1 MGTALAAKTNCT
13 LCSSPGGRLVEQA
26 SGWRV
31 VAIEEN
37 PLPGFHRLICS
48 DHVQEWRHLAPAQ
61 RQEIGEALA
70 AWEHRLTEQ
79 WQPDKFNLA
88 SFGNVVPH
96 LHWHLMPRW
105 RTDPW
110 WPNPIWASPPPACAI
125 EGGWIGDWSS
135 SGPAARVVRQAVF
148 VQEQQVA
155 SEDEWDAWDA
165 VARHAVM
172 ERDQAPVATGRLL
185 SLGDGR
191 ARIGRMSVLQGHRG
205 RGLGSAL
212 LAALLE
218 DAQRLE
224 FDAVVLHAQEHAIG
238 FYQRAGFTTLG
249 SSFEECNM
257 RHQLM
262 LKTLEGRHA

>member
-1 MGTALAAKTNCT
+1 MGTVLAAEPNCP

-31 VAIEEN
+31 VAIEEH
-37 PLPGFHRLICS
+37 PLAGFHRLICT
-48 DHVQEWRHLAPAQ
+48 DHVQEWRHLSPGQ
-61 RQEIGEALA
+61 RQQIGEALA

-79 WQPDKFNLA
+79 WHPDKFNLA
-88 SFGNVVPH
+88 SLGNVVPH

-135 SGPAARVVRQAVF
+135 RGPTARVVREAVF

-155 SEDEWDAWDA
+155 SEAEWDAWDA
-165 VARHAVM
+165 VARHAVI
-172 ERDQAPVATGRLL
+172 ESGQVPIATGRLL

-191 ARIGRMSVLQGHRG
+191 ARIGRMSVVRQHRG
-205 RGLGSAL
+205 QGLGSTL
-212 LAALLE
+212 LAALLD
-218 DAQRLE
+218 DARRLE

-238 FYQRAGFTTLG
+238 FYQRAGFTIEG
-249 SSFEECNM
+249 PAFEECN
-257 RHQLM
+257 RPHQRMSKIL
-262 LKTLEGRHA
+262 